1 MPRYFLPVAL
11 AAAVVGFAA
20 SDALAAKKLHGPNV
34 KGAWAGELVAPTVVR
49 AAPKNKAKRI
59 ARLSPV
65 GPIGGDGT
73 AMLVTGAKKTK
84 GVQWVRLLLPERPNG
99 KQGWVKGDSVRLVR
113 RRTRVVI
120 NRNSHRLTLFRGR
133 KRILATTVV
142 LGRPGTPTP
151 KGLHAIAENI
161 NTNAPSSFLGPRV
174 LALTAHS
181 ETINFFRG
189 GKGRVAI
196 HGTNRPDL
204 LGTRASLGCVRVNN
218 THILRLAR
226 LAPPGT
232 PVLVR

>member
-1 MPRYFLPVAL
+1 MRRYLLPAAL
-11 AAAVVGFAA
+11 AASIVGFAA
-20 SDALAAKKLHGPNV
+20 TDAVAAKKLHGP
-34 KGAWAGELVAPTVVR
+34 KLSGAWAGELVAPTVAR
-49 AAPKNKAKRI
+49 AAPKRGARRV

-65 GPIGGDGT
+65 GPIGGDST
-73 AMLVTGAKKTK
+73 AMLVTGAKRIK
-84 GVQWVRLLLPERPNG
+84 GKQWVRLLLPERPNG
-99 KQGWVKGDSVRLVR
+99 KQGWVTADSVHLVR

-120 NRNSHRLTLFRGR
+120 NRRLNRLSLYRGR
-133 KRILATTVV
+133 KRILTASVV
-142 LGRPGTPTP
+142 LGRTGTPTP
-151 KGLHAIAENI
+151 KGRHAIAENI
-161 NTNAPSSFLGPRV
+161 ATNAPSSFLGPRV

-218 THILRLAR
+218 RTVLRLAR